1 MKSSKK
7 ILGASAALGLAV
19 ALSAGSTF
27 AWFTAGKSD
36 VKVDSFDISATA
48 QSDALDLKVALK
60 ATESGTLVSGDF
72 GYSVADLQSYVNNNT
87 LVKDTGLKPLTLGK
101 KATYDSADN
110 DLYGEISTTAQKA
123 DKGYLTFT
131 LVFGSDVQQKIY
143 LLDTSSVAPSA
154 TKADCPNP
162 ITIKGADGYTS
173 LVDQVAAALY
183 GGVQETEGVAGD
195 YEVAS
200 GEVKLKARA
209 ANAARVMFKQNTT
222 VGVWSP
228 NEYFYSGKTAATTD
242 TQENMKA
249 KGFYLGNLAAD
260 YNYIF
265 TEVCNAAGDAAQLG
279 EIEFP
284 TDYVSASQK
293 DYGTVAVKP
302 GEANNTPIATMV
314 DASTLSGVWGGS
326 AAPFNY
332 AALVDITIWLEGT
345 DGDCFDTILADAMS
359 VVLNFKG
366 VSVA

>member
-60 ATESGTLVSGDF
+60 ATESGTLVANNF

-87 LVKDTGLKPLTLGK
+87 LVKDIGLKPLTLGK

-162 ITIKGADGYTS
+162 ITIKSSEGYGD
-173 LVDQVAAALY
+173 LVDKVSVADY
-183 GGVQETEGVAGD
+183 GGTSGTD
-195 YEVAS
+195 YTVGS
-200 GEVKLKARA
+200 DQVTLKARA

-228 NEYFYSGKTAATTD
+228 NEYLYSGKTATSSD
-242 TQENMKA
+242 TQENTKA

-265 TEVCNAAGDAAQLG
+265 TEVCNAAGDTNKLNDVG
-279 EIEFP
+279 FP
-284 TDYVSASQK
+284 TDYTSASQK
-293 DYGTVAVKP
+293 DYGAVAVKP
-302 GEANNTPIATMV
+302 GEAKNTPIATMV
-314 DASTLSGVWGGS
+314 DASTLSVWGNS
-326 AAPFNY
+326 APFNY

-366 VSVA
+366 VKVA

>member
-27 AWFTAGKSD
+27 AWFTAGKTD

-60 ATESGTLVSGDF
+60 STADQSLITNNFD
-72 GYSVADLQSYVNNNT
+72 YSVADLQSYVNNNT
-87 LVKDTGLKPLTLGK
+87 LVKDIGLKPLTLSK
-101 KATYDSADN
+101 KATYDSSDN
-110 DLYGEISTTAQKA
+110 ELYDGVTDSAKKA

-131 LVFGSDVQQKIY
+131 LVFGSDTKQAIY
-143 LLDTSSVAPSA
+143 LLETSSVTPST

-162 ITIKGADGYTS
+162 ITIKNADGY
-173 LVDQVAAALY
+173 LDLIGAIADY
-183 GGVQETEGVAGD
+183 GGTSGTDYTVAEGQAT
-195 YEVAS
+195 
-200 GEVKLKARA
+200 LKARA

-228 NEYFYSGKTAATTD
+228 NEYLYSGKTATSSD
-242 TQENMKA
+242 TQENTNA
-249 KGFYLGNLAAD
+249 KGFYFGNLADD
-260 YNYIF
+260 YNYVCK
-265 TEVCNAAGDAAQLG
+265 EVIAAAGDANKLG
-279 EIEFP
+279 EIEVANH
-284 TDYVSASQK
+284 TTAAQK

-314 DASTLSGVWGGS
+314 AASTLTGVWGDS
-326 AAPFNY
+326 APFNY
-332 AALVDITIWLEGT
+332 AALVDVTIWLEGT

-366 VSVA
+366 VAVA

>member
-60 ATESGTLVSGDF
+60 ATESGTLVFSNF
-72 GYSVADLQSYVNNNT
+72 GYSVADLQSYVNDNT
-87 LVKDTGLKPLTLGK
+87 LVKNIGLKPLTLGK

-162 ITIKGADGYTS
+162 ITIKGADGYDD
-173 LVDQVAAALY
+173 LVTNVADY
-183 GGVQETEGVAGD
+183 GGTSGTDYVTAAGQ
-195 YEVAS
+195 VT
-200 GEVKLKARA
+200 LKARA

-228 NEYFYSGKTAATTD
+228 NEYLYSGKTASDSD
-242 TQENMKA
+242 TKENDNA
-249 KGFYLGNLAAD
+249 SGFYFGNLADD
-260 YNYIF
+260 YNYLV
-265 TEVCNAAGDAAQLG
+265 TEVGKAAGDTNKIN
-279 EIEFP
+279 EIALSNH
-284 TDYVSASQK
+284 TTANQK

-314 DASTLSGVWGGS
+314 DASTLTGVWGGS

-366 VSVA
+366 VKVA